1 MFRGPLAALERNVR
15 FLVGIPLVAMLPICA
30 VLLGACS
37 STPQKN
43 LQIAPVNGASTQ
55 GSIAGVAAATAAQ
68 PYIVQLSAA
77 PLTTYAGGVP
87 GLAPTNPAVTGA
99 RSLDL
104 NSPESRAYLTY
115 LKAQQEKF
123 LAAMDTVLGRTVAP
137 TFVYFYAM
145 NGMTVKLAPAEAARV
160 AKLPGVVSVRKDM
173 PRPPLETAPKSPP
186 LQ

>member
-1 MFRGPLAALERNVR
+1 MFRGPLAALERSVR

-37 STPQKN
+37 STQSVPEMS
-43 LQIAPVNGASTQ
+43 PVIGTSTKASA
-55 GSIAGVAAATAAQ
+55 IGVANSTGTQ
-68 PYIVQLSAA
+68 LYIVRLSAA

-104 NSPESRAYLTY
+104 NSPASRAYLTY